1 MGTGRSSRRFSLRVA
16 ALVVVCELL
25 LLAIPPAGPGR
36 QPRTAGPSELQ
47 FMAPGVAAA
56 AGGPFDRGE
65 TLTISLGSEVD
76 TLDPQVG
83 NNRISITVAYQLFD
97 TLLDRDPKTS
107 QPVPRLVTLVTPVTP
122 TRWRLRIR
130 PDARFT
136 DGEPVDAAAVKFSL
150 ERFVDPNE
158 RSALAGQ
165 FRWIKQIV
173 IVDTHTLDLETEQPF
188 PLVKEELTVA
198 FIVPPKYV
206 QSNGAAALAQRPV
219 GSGPYRFVSW
229 ERGQRLV
236 LTRNDAYWGRKPAIK
251 NLVFIPISE
260 TATRLAG
267 LLSGNVDVVRGIPPD
282 QVAAVGQSSGARVIS
297 AASIRL
303 DFLVFDT
310 FGRAGKTPVMNKDV
324 RLAIAHAIDTKAM
337 VDQLL
342 VGQAV
347 RTCTVANPMQFGYD
361 GSIPCYA
368 YDPQMSKQLLA
379 QAGYPNGIE
388 ITLNTF
394 SGNAVAVKEVGQA
407 IQGYLSVVGIKAN
420 IKHFADAG
428 QFSKDLAAGKLVGIH
443 LQSAGSYGLF
453 DLQGLYEYGLTD
465 TSTVTYVLDSQIQA
479 WLKETE
485 ATVSASKRKQ
495 LLSRIQRRINDEVY
509 WSPLWAQKLSIGVSN
524 RVNAEVSSDDTLRLY
539 LFSWKK

>member
-1 MGTGRSSRRFSLRVA
+1 MTGTGRSNRRSSLRA
-16 ALVVVCELL
+16 GALVIVGILL
-25 LLAIPPAGPGR
+25 SLATPSLDVGR
-36 QPRTAGPSELQ
+36 QPGMAAQWAPQ
-47 FMAPGVAAA
+47 FMAPAAA
-56 AGGPFDRGE
+56 AGEALERSD

-97 TLLDRDPKTS
+97 TVLDRDPKTS
-107 QPVPRLVTLVTPVTP
+107 QPVPRLATLVTPVTP

-130 PDARFT
+130 PDAMFT

-150 ERFVDPNE
+150 ERVVDPIE
-158 RSALAGQ
+158 KSALAGQ
-165 FRWIKQIV
+165 FRWIKRIV
-173 IVDTHTLDLETEQPF
+173 IVDTHTLDLETEKPF

-198 FIVPPKYV
+198 FIVPPQYV

-229 ERGQRLV
+229 ERGQRLFM
-236 LTRNDAYWGRKPAIK
+236 TRNDAYWGKKPVIK
-251 NLVFIPISE
+251 NLVFVPVSE

-267 LLSGNVDVVRGIPPD
+267 LLSGNADIVRGIPPD
-282 QVAAVGQSSGARVIS
+282 QVATIDQSSVARVIS
-297 AASIRL
+297 APSIRL
-303 DFLVFDT
+303 DFLVFDA
-310 FGRAGKTPVMNKDV
+310 FGRAGKTPVMNKDA
-324 RLAIAHAIDTKAM
+324 RLAIAHAIDTRAM

-342 VGQAV
+342 VGRAV

-361 GSIPCYA
+361 SSIPCYA
-368 YDPQMSKQLLA
+368 YDPQMSKQLLP
-379 QAGYPNGIE
+379 QAGFPNGFE

-407 IQGYLSVVGIKAN
+407 IQGYLSAVGIKAN

-465 TSTVTYVLDSQIQA
+465 TSTVTYVLDAQLQA
-479 WLKETE
+479 WLRETE
-485 ATVSASKRKQ
+485 ETVSASKRKQ
-495 LLSRIQRRINDEVY
+495 LLSKIQKRINDEVFWY
-509 WSPLWAQKLSIGVSN
+509 PLWAQKLSIGVSN
-524 RVNAEVSSDDTLRLY
+524 RVNAEVSSDDILRFY

>member
-1 MGTGRSSRRFSLRVA
+1 MRGTRRTKWRWGPHAGVRAAVFVLLALAAHAMWPARGPVAPGPRASALA
-16 ALVVVCELL
+16 AL
-25 LLAIPPAGPGR
+25 PAA
-36 QPRTAGPSELQ
+36 T
-47 FMAPGVAAA
+47 A
-56 AGGPFDRGE
+56 AGDALDKSD

-76 TLDPQVG
+76 TLDPQIG

-97 TLLDRDPKTS
+97 TLLDREPKTS
-107 QPVPRLVTLVTPVTP
+107 QPVPRLATLVTSVTP
-122 TRWRLRIR
+122 TRWRLRLR
-130 PDARFT
+130 PDATFT

-158 RSALAGQ
+158 KSALAGQ
-165 FRWIKQIV
+165 FRWIKQII
-173 IVDTHTLDLETEQPF
+173 IVDPHTVDLETEQPF

-206 QSNGAAALAQRPV
+206 QSAGTAFAQRPV
-219 GSGPYRFVSW
+219 GSGPYKFASW

-236 LTRNDAYWGRKPAIK
+236 MTRNEAYWGRKPAIK
-251 NLVFIPISE
+251 NLVFVPVTE

-267 LLSGNVDVVRGIPPD
+267 LLSGSVDVVRGIPPD
-282 QVAAVGQSSGARVIS
+282 QVGTIGQSSVARVIS
-297 AASIRL
+297 APSIRL
-303 DFLVFDT
+303 DFLVLDA
-310 FGRAGKTPVMNKDV
+310 FGRAGKTPAMNKDA
-324 RLAIAHAIDTKAM
+324 RLGIAHAIDTKAI
-337 VDQLL
+337 VEQLL

-361 GSIPCYA
+361 ASIPCYA

-379 QAGYPNGIE
+379 QAGYPSGFE

-407 IQGYLSVVGIKAN
+407 IQGYLSAVGIKAN
-420 IKHFADAG
+420 IKHYAEAG

-465 TSTVTYVLDSQIQA
+465 KSTVSYVLEPQIQA

-485 ATVSASKRKQ
+485 ATVTASKRKQ
-495 LLSRIQRRINDEVY
+495 LLSRIQKRINDEVY
-509 WSPLWAQKLSIGVSN
+509 WYPLWAQKLSIGVSN

-539 LFSWKK
+539 FFSWKK